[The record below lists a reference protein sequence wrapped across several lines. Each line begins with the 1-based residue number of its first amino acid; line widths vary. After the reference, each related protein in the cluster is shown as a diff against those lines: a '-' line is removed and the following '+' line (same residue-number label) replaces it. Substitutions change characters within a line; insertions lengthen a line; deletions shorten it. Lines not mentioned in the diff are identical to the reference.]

1 MSQITDFITVNAGD
15 GYDIELT
22 VTENGEVKIVS
33 IDANSFTPCSA
44 EIPLSK
50 EKAVEFCKTFT
61 KFDRLLQ
68 KMIAVCVK
76 APYIP

>member
-50 EKAVEFCKTFT
+50 EKAIELRNAIDKWLEKGLFKPE
-61 KFDRLLQ
+61 DIH
-68 KMIAVCVK
+68 IA
-76 APYIP
+76 

>member
-50 EKAVEFCKTFT
+50 EKAIELRNAIDKWLEKGLFKAEDTT
-61 KFDRLLQ
+61 
-68 KMIAVCVK
+68 IA
-76 APYIP
+76 

>member
-1 MSQITDFITVNAGD
+1 MSKITDLITVNVGD

-22 VTENGEVKIVS
+22 VTEYGEVKIVA

-50 EKAVEFCKTFT
+50 EKAIELRNAIDKWLEKGLFKPE
-61 KFDRLLQ
+61 DSH
-68 KMIAVCVK
+68 IA
-76 APYIP
+76 

>member
-1 MSQITDFITVNAGD
+1 MSKITDLITVNVGD

-22 VTENGEVKIVS
+22 VTEYGEVKIVA

-50 EKAVEFCKTFT
+50 EKAIELRNAIDKWLEKGLFKTEDT
-61 KFDRLLQ
+61 T
-68 KMIAVCVK
+68 IA
-76 APYIP
+76 

>member
-1 MSQITDFITVNAGD
+1 MSKITDFITVNAGD

-50 EKAVEFCKTFT
+50 EKAIELRNAIDKWLEKGLFKAEDTT
-61 KFDRLLQ
+61 
-68 KMIAVCVK
+68 IA
-76 APYIP
+76 

>member
-1 MSQITDFITVNAGD
+1 MSKITDLITVNVGD

-22 VTENGEVKIVS
+22 VTEYGEVKIVA

-50 EKAVEFCKTFT
+50 EIELRNAIDKWLEKGLFKPE
-61 KFDRLLQ
+61 DSH
-68 KMIAVCVK
+68 IA
-76 APYIP
+76 

>member
-1 MSQITDFITVNAGD
+1 MSEITDFITVNAGD

-50 EKAVEFCKTFT
+50 EKAVELRNAIDKWLEKGLFKPEDTT
-61 KFDRLLQ
+61 
-68 KMIAVCVK
+68 IA
-76 APYIP
+76 

>member
-1 MSQITDFITVNAGD
+1 MSEITDFITVNAGD

-22 VTENGEVKIVS
+22 VTENGEVEIVS

-50 EKAVEFCKTFT
+50 EKAVELRNAIDKWLEKGLFKTEDT
-61 KFDRLLQ
+61 T
-68 KMIAVCVK
+68 IA
-76 APYIP
+76 

>member
-15 GYDIELT
+15 GYDIELS
-22 VTENGEVKIVS
+22 VTQNGEVKIVT

-50 EKAVEFCKTFT
+50 EKAIELRNAIDKWLEKGLFKTDT
-61 KFDRLLQ
+61 PID
-68 KMIAVCVK
+68 
-76 APYIP
+76 

>member
-50 EKAVEFCKTFT
+50 EKAVELRNAIDKWLEKGLFKTEDT
-61 KFDRLLQ
+61 T
-68 KMIAVCVK
+68 IA
-76 APYIP
+76 

>member
-15 GYDIELT
+15 GYGIELT

-50 EKAVEFCKTFT
+50 EKAVELRNAIDKWLEKGLFKTEDT
-61 KFDRLLQ
+61 T
-68 KMIAVCVK
+68 IA
-76 APYIP
+76 

>member
-1 MSQITDFITVNAGD
+1 MSEITDFITVNAGD

-50 EKAVEFCKTFT
+50 EKAIELRNAIDKWLEKGLFKTEDT
-61 KFDRLLQ
+61 T
-68 KMIAVCVK
+68 IA
-76 APYIP
+76 

>member
-1 MSQITDFITVNAGD
+1 MSEITDFITVNAGD

-50 EKAVEFCKTFT
+50 EKAVELRNAIDKWLEKGLFKTEDT
-61 KFDRLLQ
+61 T
-68 KMIAVCVK
+68 IA
-76 APYIP
+76 

>member
-1 MSQITDFITVNAGD
+1 MSSKITDFITVNAGD

-50 EKAVEFCKTFT
+50 EKAVELRNAIDKWLEKGLFKTEDT
-61 KFDRLLQ
+61 T
-68 KMIAVCVK
+68 IA
-76 APYIP
+76 